1 MHKGGLFI
9 NFSSYEEE
17 LEYLID
23 KVDNPLNNKTWVDMV
38 DELGTNTHPDVLRKS
53 FTGGRYGGYAVAK
66 YFMNKQIECCT
77 EEEQKRLEQLRDEV
91 YKERCKNSDL
101 LKEKRKCLRD
111 EARFETLV
119 GILKSEISNLKP
131 IVLNEYKP
139 TISSTKVYGVAQFS
153 DWHYGKMVDNQWNY
167 YDIDTTIRRANVIAD
182 KVIEKSRV
190 HNVTDLIVEINGDM
204 IDGIINISARNVEE
218 SDVIKQITGVSEL
231 LAQVINK
238 LLPYYENVKV
248 VSTLGNH
255 GRIFADKKLGATKE
269 NFEMLISEF
278 LKLRL
283 DNKVQ
288 IITSNGLDFVSY
300 RINGDLICVAHGQND
315 KLSTVIADFAKVY
328 KEVPKE
334 IHLGHTHSYTDIN
347 DSDIFTTV
355 NGSLVGSDD
364 YSVSLR
370 KITKPAQN
378 FIVYDGIDRCI
389 YNLIIND

>member
-1 MHKGGLFI
+1 MFI

-23 KVDNPLNNKTWVDMV
+23 KVDNPLNSKTWVDMV

-66 YFMNKQIECCT
+66 YFMNKQLEGCSK
-77 EEEQKRLEQLRDEV
+77 EEQERLEKLRDEI
-91 YKERCKNSDL
+91 YKERCKNADL
-101 LKEKRKCLRD
+101 LKKKRECLRD
-111 EARFETLV
+111 EARFEVLTDT
-119 GILKSEISNLKP
+119 LKSEIVNLKP
-131 IVLNEYKP
+131 ILLNEYKEN
-139 TISSTKVYGVAQFS
+139 TNATRVYGVAQFS
-153 DWHYGKMVDNQWNY
+153 DWHYGKLVDNQWNFY
-167 YDIDTTIRRANVIAD
+167 NIDVAIERANILVD
-182 KVIEKSRV
+182 KIISKSKI

-218 SDVIKQITGVSEL
+218 ADVIKQITGASEL
-231 LAQVINK
+231 LAQAINK

-370 KITKPAQN
+370 KITKSAQN
-378 FIVYDGIDRCI
+378 FIVYDGKDRCV
-389 YNLIIND
+389 YNLIVD